1 MVAAARETLQGRER
15 TGVQSGDAEQLPFPA
30 GSFDLVVSTSTFQWL
45 ESLDIA
51 FAEAYRVLAPGGFFR
66 FALFGAGT
74 LRELKE
80 SYRSALRRH
89 GKETVDRTHRFI
101 ASPNVAD
108 ALDRVGF
115 VCSRVWSEDE
125 TEFHPDVPA
134 LLRSLKRIGAG
145 NASTDHAK
153 SLAERRVML
162 TMMHLYGEK
171 YGRDGSIPATYEV
184 IYGWG
189 LKKGSCSPP
198 TGGEIMARG
207 MSHATPS
214 IERTD

>member
-1 MVAAARETLQGRER
+1 
-15 TGVQSGDAEQLPFPA
+15 
-30 GSFDLVVSTSTFQWL
+30 VS
-45 ESLDIA
+45 
-51 FAEAYRVLAPGGFFR
+51 
-66 FALFGAGT
+66 
-74 LRELKE
+74 
-80 SYRSALRRH
+80 
-89 GKETVDRTHRFI
+89 
-101 ASPNVAD
+101 D
-108 ALDRVGF
+108 ALDRAGF